1 MEWHEM
7 SRIALKAS
15 MDYKYVERKG
25 NEATCNWLLSL
36 EDHLVKSSIVDRWG
50 GMTEKQ
56 IIKEVEKADSLPA
69 DVINAR
75 LISRVHEISDDY
87 MNAGKGDGTVGH
99 CFSDEEIIAKFG
111 GKKMSTV
118 EKMVKR
124 IDKNGADLF
133 NEVRMWSGEYEM
145 RNGIAEPKI

>member
-1 MEWHEM
+1 MHYNEIC
-7 SRIALKAS
+7 RIALQAS
-15 MDYKYVERKG
+15 SDYCFTERKG
-25 NEATCNWLLSL
+25 NEATTKWLLSL
-36 EDHLVKSSIVDRWG
+36 EEDVFVSSVMARWG

-75 LISRVHEISDDY
+75 LISRVHEISNDY

-133 NEVRMWSGEYEM
+133 NEVRMFSGEYEM

>member
-1 MEWHEM
+1 M
-7 SRIALKAS
+7 KAS
-15 MDYKYVERKG
+15 LDYCYPERKG

-36 EDHLVKSSIVDRWG
+36 EDDVVKSSIIARWG

-56 IIKEVEKADSLPA
+56 IIKEVQKADALPA

-75 LISRVHEISDDY
+75 LISRVHEISYDY
-87 MNAGKGDGTVGH
+87 MNAGKGDGTVAH

-124 IDKNGADLF
+124 IDKNSADLF
-133 NEVRMWSGEYEM
+133 NEVRMFSGEYEM
-145 RNGIAEPKI
+145 RNGIAEPKN